1 MKSEDIVA
9 RARALVGVRFRPQ
22 GRSVEHGL
30 DCIGAAAVATGMVE
44 TRRDY
49 RLASADAEE
58 VNDELRRLGFI
69 RVPSAGAGQGDILVV
84 QPVPGRLH
92 VVVLTSG
99 AYVHA
104 DMRLRRVVEVPG
116 AVPWPLL
123 SAWRHPAHEAGV
135 GSSLAPVGER
145 G

>member
-1 MKSEDIVA
+1 MKSEEIVA

-22 GRSVEHGL
+22 GRSAEHGL
-30 DCIGAAAVATGMVE
+30 DCIGVAAVATGMDE
-44 TRRDY
+44 ARKDY
-49 RLASADAEE
+49 RLVSADADAVNEE
-58 VNDELRRLGFI
+58 FRRLGFI
-69 RVPSAGAGQGDILVV
+69 PVPSVGAGEGDIAVV

-116 AVPWPLL
+116 AVSWPLL
-123 SAWRHPAHEAGV
+123 SAWRHPEHERAAG
-135 GSSLAPVGER
+135 SDLSPVREQG
-145 G
+145 